1 MLVYLT
7 IYIIS
12 KGVTFS
18 MKKST
23 KMLSFI
29 LAVIMV
35 ISLVPF
41 AASAEKAESGSL
53 SIYCVLSTGLPAKN
67 AEVVLTNKL
76 ADNVIKTYT
85 ANSDGIVLIPK
96 NLRGAYYVS
105 ASCDGPVEGLEWHG
119 TDGVLW
125 DMNKMSDTSCL
136 RLFPVLAVE
145 FENSRHNAYMVGYSD
160 GTFGPEQTLT
170 RGEVANLIYRL
181 MTRESRD
188 EYYSTENSFNDVQ
201 SGMAYNTAISTLRNA
216 GVLDGFA
223 DGSFGYKEVI
233 TREQFAAMLGRLFD
247 ASYNGTDVFRDIA
260 DSPAKDY
267 INLLGTLGILSAD
280 ENGNFNP
287 KAELNR
293 GDVCAAFNRLLGRM
307 PTADSIKHLNSI
319 APLRSFSDVNEDCE
333 LYADIMEATN
343 GHVYMISADE
353 QDGELVIQENW
364 LNFISPTNWTKLQ
377 K

>member
-1 MLVYLT
+1 
-7 IYIIS
+7 
-12 KGVTFS
+12 

-35 ISLVPF
+35 ISLVPLT
-41 AASAEKAESGSL
+41 ASAEKAELGSF

-85 ANSDGIVLIPK
+85 ANSDGIVFIPK
-96 NLRGAYYVS
+96 SLRGTYYVS
-105 ASCDGPVEGLEWHG
+105 ASCAGPVEGLEWRG
-119 TDGVLW
+119 TSGLLW

-170 RGEVANLIYRL
+170 RGEIANLIFRL
-181 MTRESRD
+181 MTKESR
-188 EYYSTENSFNDVQ
+188 EKYYSTENSFLDVQ
-201 SGMAYNTAISTLRNA
+201 SAMAYNTAISTLENA
-216 GVLDGFA
+216 GALDGFA
-223 DGSFGYKEVI
+223 DGSFGYKTVI

-247 ASYNGTDVFRDIA
+247 VSFSGNDVFRDIA
-260 DSPAKDY
+260 DSPAEDY
-267 INLLGTLGILSAD
+267 INLLGTLGVLTAD
-280 ENGNFNP
+280 KDGNFNP
-287 KAELNR
+287 KAELSR
-293 GDVCAAFNRLLGRM
+293 GDVCVMLNRLLGRM
-307 PTADSIKHLNSI
+307 PTIDSIKHLTSTTL
-319 APLRSFSDVNEDCE
+319 LRTFSDVKEDCE

-343 GHVYMISADE
+343 SHIYTVSADE
-353 QDGELVIQENW
+353 QDSELVIQENW
-364 LNFISPTNWTKLQ
+364 INFVSPTDWTKLQ